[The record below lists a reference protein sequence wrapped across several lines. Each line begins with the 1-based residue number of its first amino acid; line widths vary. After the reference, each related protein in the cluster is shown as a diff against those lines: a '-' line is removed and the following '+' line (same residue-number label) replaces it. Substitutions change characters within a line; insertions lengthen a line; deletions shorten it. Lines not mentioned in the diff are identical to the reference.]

1 MQKSELRTFTQSG
14 KFGEMSEKDFERM
27 FKIIDTDASGEIDF
41 IEFVTFVGQCP
52 TKKVSTDQNFAD
64 NEP

>member
-1 MQKSELRTFTQSG
+1 
-14 KFGEMSEKDFERM
+14 MSEKDFERM